1 MSKAPKTKKTT
12 LHYQPYQALSNG
24 EDDDQSINLNMPDI
38 PLHLDPVLLGLSSN
52 MSRNL
57 WDDWNENDAN
67 FNMKLDMYTDEV
79 STVSTVSS
87 TTSPNLT
94 MHVNSSENFSGYEQQ
109 QNVLPGTM
117 TYHSHALGGGAVT
130 TLENQQITRA
140 DVERSL
146 SEDIVK
152 MLDDTNATMF
162 SKQLDADQ
170 SNNVAMESMNLNPSQ
185 NMMGFQQQ
193 QQQQQ
198 QQQLQ
203 PQPNH
208 MQPFQQ
214 QMQMELQLQQQ
225 QQQQYQQQEKQ
236 FLQTAGSAALNTSSW
251 MNDFGTSTQL
261 NAATSAPASG
271 RPSKP
276 SASRHHSRQ
285 TSCTA
290 FDVAVDGDAA
300 SLTAQHQTSQ
310 VPVMSVTSSSPVPP
324 TAQTALDLKS
334 ANEKLKLARTQTDT
348 LSACGTTSEDA
359 SVANKANNAVTG
371 QSSNSDAS
379 LYGPSQQATG
389 LGAQGMMMNPFMMYS
404 MVGSQGMNMMGMP
417 MQMPM
422 GMNGMP
428 FPMQMQ
434 VQFQLQLQM
443 QMAQLAQMNGM
454 GGINGMDG
462 MNGVCGM
469 NGMQMPMGLPGMPMG
484 MNMQMPLRRN
494 MQQQQMNPHSRLS
507 GDIEMTSAFSTETAS
522 ARGSM
527 LKPARTLQPNS
538 ACGGPGFVNIA
549 RKPEEPGV
557 SSILKSL
564 MEEEAKKKEKKLER
578 NRDSARE
585 SRRKQQTYVETL
597 ENGIKRLQINRDLVR
612 SYRWGISGPGF
623 GPLPRPNS
631 PEMSDWNSRVAVVTG
646 RTEAF
651 SNIQNPANFQSL
663 MRLNRQRRTLATQY
677 QERELAVWKCFVFVG
692 RELAAMRTRV
702 LQVQMLR
709 TFSENPLAKELDA
722 LLNLSV
728 DQKLQLQCHAQQM
741 VNEEVVE
748 LTKLFKIFYALRN
761 EALRLNI
768 LSPSLERHF
777 RETCSFGQLHRL
789 LQWTESHRTVIET
802 DLCLD
807 KI

>member
-117 TYHSHALGGGAVT
+117 TYHSHALGG
-130 TLENQQITRA
+130 
-140 DVERSL
+140 

-389 LGAQGMMMNPFMMYS
+389 LDADGNERNAISNANASAISAAVANADGSAGANER
-404 MVGSQGMNMMGMP
+404 
-417 MQMPM
+417 
-422 GMNGMP
+422 NGRYKW
-428 FPMQMQ
+428 
-434 VQFQLQLQM
+434 
-443 QMAQLAQMNGM
+443 NGWYEW
-454 GGINGMDG
+454 
-462 MNGVCGM
+462 
-469 NGMQMPMGLPGMPMG
+469 GLW
-484 MNMQMPLRRN
+484 N